1 MMTLTPRLQPHLDVV
16 DTELE
21 GDETVL
27 LHLESKLYYSL
38 NRTGTRVWN
47 GIKQKLSLKTI
58 SDHLQEEF
66 VVEADQADASVLALA
81 DDLGRQHLV
90 VAVDGDT
97 GLMKPSES
105 V

>member
-1 MMTLTPRLQPHLDVV
+1 MMTLTHRLQPHLDVV

-38 NRTGTRVWN
+38 NRTGTRIWN
-47 GIKQKLSLKTI
+47 GIKQQLSLQTI

-66 VVEADQADASVLALA
+66 GVEADQADASVLALA
-81 DDLGRQHLV
+81 DDLWRQHLV
-90 VAVDGDT
+90 VAADGDT
-97 GLMKPSES
+97 GVDEAE
-105 V
+105 